1 MSRLGYGTC
10 TDIARVVINEKSEV
24 SNATLRQKI
33 RTRLA
38 SGSLFPVDG
47 KVVAGKATGK
57 LCTLCAMPISKGEIE
72 HEVVGPTTVWA
83 HWDCYSIWRQES
95 DAVAPAEPE
104 PQAARMVRVPLHID
118 RLNHDGSHP

>member
-10 TDIARVVINEKSEV
+10 TDIASVVINEKSEV

-57 LCTLCAMPISKGEIE
+57 LCTLCAMPIFATEVE
-72 HEVVGPTTVWA
+72 HEVMEPQTAYA
-83 HWDCYSIWRQES
+83 HMTCHSLWVQES
-95 DAVAPAEPE
+95 KILGKSRE
-104 PQAARMVRVPLHID
+104 
-118 RLNHDGSHP
+118 